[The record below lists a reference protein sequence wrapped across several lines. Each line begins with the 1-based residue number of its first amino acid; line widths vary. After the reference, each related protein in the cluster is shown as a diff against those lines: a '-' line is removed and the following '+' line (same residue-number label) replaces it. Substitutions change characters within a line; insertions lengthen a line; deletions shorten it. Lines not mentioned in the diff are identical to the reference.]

1 MKSAG
6 VFVGGLTSVLT
17 VNLMLVGVCSS
28 APMAAAPALPP
39 PLPVPPPVVR
49 SVAVEPRPL
58 SEPIPWGTFIWG
70 CGGHISVDP
79 EGAWALPICLNR
91 GR

>member
-6 VFVGGLTSVLT
+6 VFVGGLTSILT
-17 VNLMLVGVCSS
+17 INLMLVSVCSS
-28 APMAAAPALPP
+28 APVTMAPA
-39 PLPVPPPVVR
+39 VPPP
-49 SVAVEPRPL
+49 SVPPPIIRMASGPVQPQ

-79 EGAWALPICLNR
+79 EGAVALPICLNR